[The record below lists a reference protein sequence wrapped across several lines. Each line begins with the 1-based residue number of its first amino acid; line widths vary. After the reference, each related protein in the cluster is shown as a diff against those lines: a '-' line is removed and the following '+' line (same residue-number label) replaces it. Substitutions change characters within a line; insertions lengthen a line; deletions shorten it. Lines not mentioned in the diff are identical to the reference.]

1 MRGGRPVRTRAI
13 VALLALAAALPV
25 APSLAHAASAG
36 GAQAAGGQVLG
47 EYRTRAEARAAAA
60 EARRRGLRVAVRE
73 VARARTLYRVR
84 LGPFPSRREAL
95 AVAGRLREAG
105 VPHVVRRVP
114 GARGHEISLG
124 AYASERRAR
133 AVGERVSRRLHL
145 RGLRV
150 VPVRV
155 EERRYAV
162 VRLPP
167 PRPAGRRAPAAAPA
181 PAPTPAA
188 PAVPRREAPAAAA
201 ERAPAA
207 ASAAAP
213 PGPRVFASR
222 RRAEAHAAKLVE
234 EGWRDVRVEPRRERV
249 TLHAVILRVYQ
260 RWADAQRA
268 ARRARGLG
276 LPARVVRDRWERGYM
291 VVAGAYRDA
300 ARARRALRRLRGL
313 GFRNVRIVPTR
324 VRRTLYAVLARP
336 PVPEVAEA
344 PPPAE
349 APAPEAVPP
358 DVLVFAGAEPLP
370 AAAAGGEEAAAG
382 GPEGLLWLEA
392 GGFTDGSASADSWGY
407 ARLRA
412 GYHWQPAGPWEAKLA
427 VRADGYRQW
436 GGADMSE
443 GAADYDEAWVRW
455 RRGALRL
462 TAGAQRVVWG
472 RVDEIPPLDRLSVPD
487 LRRFV
492 LDELADRR
500 LTVAA
505 LRAEWFAAPW
515 KLDALVVPRFR
526 PAELPDRDSVW
537 HPVDRRAGRLLGV
550 KDDAALAALVRG
562 GSFGEDDDG
571 AGGGG
576 LRLTRTG
583 RGVDLGLALI
593 RARRV
598 LPYYELD
605 AAARAVL
612 LGGGTVAA
620 ALAAAKGDTF
630 TARHPWQTVAGFD
643 LAVARGTTTWRLE
656 AAWSSDEPVTR
667 TDLSMGTVRAV
678 DWVAGV
684 ELYPGGGDARVNL
697 QLSGHHLLDAGS
709 VLDRTR
715 VLALGGSL
723 EDTLAH
729 GRWRLRLRFS
739 TDLERRDYYLN
750 PEVAFLGWEP
760 HELYLAAHVF
770 EGDGSETA
778 GGFMDRN
785 DLVTVGLRAR
795 F

>member
-1 MRGGRPVRTRAI
+1 M
-13 VALLALAAALPV
+13 
-25 APSLAHAASAG
+25 
-36 GAQAAGGQVLG
+36 
-47 EYRTRAEARAAAA
+47 
-60 EARRRGLRVAVRE
+60 
-73 VARARTLYRVR
+73 
-84 LGPFPSRREAL
+84 
-95 AVAGRLREAG
+95 
-105 VPHVVRRVP
+105 
-114 GARGHEISLG
+114 
-124 AYASERRAR
+124 
-133 AVGERVSRRLHL
+133 
-145 RGLRV
+145 
-150 VPVRV
+150 
-155 EERRYAV
+155 
-162 VRLPP
+162 
-167 PRPAGRRAPAAAPA
+167 
-181 PAPTPAA
+181 
-188 PAVPRREAPAAAA
+188 
-201 ERAPAA
+201 
-207 ASAAAP
+207 
-213 PGPRVFASR
+213 
-222 RRAEAHAAKLVE
+222 
-234 EGWRDVRVEPRRERV
+234 RVEPRRERV

-300 ARARRALRRLRGL
+300 ARARRALRRLRAL

-344 PPPAE
+344 PPAAE

-370 AAAAGGEEAAAG
+370 AAAAAGEEAAAG

-392 GGFTDGSASADSWGY
+392 GGFTDSSAPADAWGY

-436 GGADMSE
+436 GGTGMAE

-455 RRGALRL
+455 RRGGLRL

-515 KLDALVVPRFR
+515 KLDALLVPRFR

-550 KDDAALAALVRG
+550 KDAPALAALVRG

-583 RGVDLGLALI
+583 RGVDFGLAVI

-667 TDLSMGTVRAV
+667 TDLSMDTVRAV

-697 QLSGHHLLDAGS
+697 QLSGHHLLDAGR

-750 PEVAFLGWEP
+750 PEVAFL
-760 HELYLAAHVF
+760 
-770 EGDGSETA
+770 
-778 GGFMDRN
+778 
-785 DLVTVGLRAR
+785 
-795 F
+795 